1 MSAAASSGY
10 SEFLTFDYTV
20 QSGDYDADGFSIAA
34 GALTLGRVVDRGAR
48 AANLNLGRH
57 AISSAAGYRVNNA
70 PPSFGSATVA
80 NRKFDTDTPI
90 APLVLPEATGEGTL
104 SYHAHALDPAAGPD
118 LDLRDPHHRRH
129 PDRGHG
135 GAHLY
140 LEGDRLRRRNG
151 DADVHHRRGGDTEL
165 RFGGGACASL

>member
-57 AISSAAGYRVNNA
+57 AISSATGYRVNNA
-70 PPSFGSATVA
+70 PPSFGSTTVA
-80 NRKFDTDTPI
+80 NQTFDTDTPI

-104 SYHAHALDPAAGPD
+104 RYTLTPSTMPQGLTWTSATRTISGTPTAVTAARSYTWKATDSEDETATLTFTIAVAEIPSFGSAAGA
-118 LDLRDPHHRRH
+118 R
-129 PDRGHG
+129 
-135 GAHLY
+135 
-140 LEGDRLRRRNG
+140 
-151 DADVHHRRGGDTEL
+151 
-165 RFGGGACASL
+165 ASL